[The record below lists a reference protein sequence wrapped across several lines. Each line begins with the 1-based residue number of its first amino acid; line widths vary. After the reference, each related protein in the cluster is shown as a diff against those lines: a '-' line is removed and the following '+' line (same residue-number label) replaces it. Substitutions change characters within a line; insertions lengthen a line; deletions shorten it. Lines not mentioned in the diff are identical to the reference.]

1 MCLSQLVRITEIHPD
16 GATATGVAD
25 GVATTVSLAV
35 LALDGTPPAPGDWVV
50 THTGLAVEK
59 ITDTE
64 AERIAEARSDLG
76 ESG

>member
-1 MCLSQLVRITEIHPD
+1 MRITEIRAD
-16 GATATGVAD
+16 GATALGIAD
-25 GVATTVSLAV
+25 GRETVVSLAV

-59 ITDTE
+59 ITDAE
-64 AERIAEARSDLG
+64 AARIAESRSELVE